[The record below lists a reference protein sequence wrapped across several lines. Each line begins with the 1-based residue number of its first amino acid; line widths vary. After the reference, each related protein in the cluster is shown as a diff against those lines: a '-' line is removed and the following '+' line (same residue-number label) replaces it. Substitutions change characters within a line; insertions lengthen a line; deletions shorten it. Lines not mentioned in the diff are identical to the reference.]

1 MSLAA
6 LGQCLVVARVTPGVL
21 VPGVS
26 TLPVPRQTIRNL
38 ASDGSTRVTWTSA
51 LANMSE
57 SRDLRVCLDHNLFS
71 TLPQFTSFTFHLTSR
86 EKFN

>member
-38 ASDGSTRVTWTSA
+38 ASDGSTRGH
-51 LANMSE
+51 L
-57 SRDLRVCLDHNLFS
+57 DLS
-71 TLPQFTSFTFHLTSR
+71 ISKY
-86 EKFN
+86 EGEI

>member
-6 LGQCLVVARVTPGVL
+6 LGQCLVVARVTPPVL

-38 ASDGSTRVTWTSA
+38 AREGDDGPTRGHLDISISKYEGGQR
-51 LANMSE
+51 SE
-57 SRDLRVCLDHNLFS
+57 SLPRLSLTFSLF
-71 TLPQFTSFTFHLTSR
+71 LNSR
-86 EKFN
+86 HSHFI

>member
-6 LGQCLVVARVTPGVL
+6 LGQRLLVARVTPPVL

-38 ASDGSTRVTWTSA
+38 AREGMMARPGVTWTSA
-51 LANMSE
+51 LANMRE
-57 SRDLRVCLDHNLFS
+57 SRDLRLSLIFSLF
-71 TLPQFTSFTFHLTSR
+71 LNSR
-86 EKFN
+86 HSHFII